1 MIIKGY
7 INTRAVL
14 LVLSF
19 FCVIVCASYTSY
31 AQQKQPVI
39 NTITYKGNVFEIMNS
54 ADTFLALDPV
64 TNEVGTV
71 IENPNPIPLKLN
83 NMNIYSKGDV
93 EKHPSVKGTT
103 LRNYILQTIGKQL
116 SDGEYRLLLSNVI
129 LNEKGK
135 IVYYSYDGLEKKTGT
150 STKKDATIT
159 TKIIDNLIDKTPAYK
174 PAIVYNNPV
183 PYRLPDTELQ
193 QPFRIRNG
201 TIQ

>member
-1 MIIKGY
+1 MNSKTY
-7 INTRAVL
+7 INTRAAL
-14 LVLSF
+14 IALPF
-19 FCVIVCASYTSY
+19 FCVIGCASYTAY

-39 NTITYKGNVFEIMNS
+39 NTITHKGNVFEIMNS

-93 EKHPSVKGTT
+93 EKHPSVNGTT
-103 LRNYILQTIGKQL
+103 LRNYILQTISNQL

-135 IVYYSYDGLEKKTGT
+135 IVYYNYDGLEKKTGT
-150 STKKDATIT
+150 SAKKDATIN
-159 TKIIDNLIDKTPAYK
+159 TKTIEALIDKTPAYK
-174 PAIVYNNPV
+174 PAIVYNNAV
-183 PYRLPDTELQ
+183 PYRLPDAELQ
-193 QPFRIRNG
+193 QPFRIKNG
-201 TIQ
+201 IIQ

>member
-1 MIIKGY
+1 MNSKTY
-7 INTRAVL
+7 INNRAVQ

-19 FCVIVCASYTSY
+19 FCVVTCANYTAY

-39 NTITYKGNVFEIMNS
+39 TTITHKGNVFEVMNS

-83 NMNIYSKGDV
+83 NMNIYSKSDV
-93 EKHPSVKGTT
+93 EKHPSVNGTT

-116 SDGEYRLLLSNVI
+116 ADGEYRLLLSNVI

-135 IVYYSYDGLEKKTGT
+135 IVYYNYDGVEKKTST
-150 STKKDATIT
+150 SAKKDATIT
-159 TKIIDNLIDKTPAYK
+159 TKIIDNLMDKTPAYK
-174 PAIVYNNPV
+174 PAVVYNNAV
-183 PYRLPDTELQ
+183 PYRLTDTELQ
-193 QPFRIRNG
+193 QPFKIKNG